1 MLLEEAGESAESR
14 RKQMSSDEE
23 NPRVRLGGLD
33 HLVLTVTDID
43 RTCKFYEHVLGMKPV
58 VFDDNRRALTF
69 GSQKINLHEVGREF
83 EPKAAAPT
91 PGSADLCFL
100 TRTPLKEVIE
110 HLRASGVP
118 VEEGPVRRTGA
129 RGPIESIYLRDPDG
143 NLLEISNY
151 CYMASGPNGYPT

>member
-1 MLLEEAGESAESR
+1 MSTDEAKPRIQLE
-14 RKQMSSDEE
+14 
-23 NPRVRLGGLD
+23 GLD

-43 RTCKFYEHVLGMKPV
+43 RTCEFYERVLGMKGV
-58 VFDDNRRALTF
+58 MFGDNRRALAF
-69 GSQKINLHEVGREF
+69 GSQKINLHQIGHEF

-110 HLRASGVP
+110 HLHALEVA

-129 RGPIESIYLRDPDG
+129 RGPMESVYLRDPDG
-143 NLLEISNY
+143 NLIEISNY
-151 CYMASGPNGYPT
+151 PYRFES